1 MIYRLGDHLIDHTTR
16 TVKTFPLFAT
26 VGLRELTVRPVA
38 VEELVDVMEA
48 ALRGRLERKTV
59 EVVGAEELKVSKVVR
74 RVAEPLPE
82 DLRPKKMLTKAQI
95 RAATPDAGPF
105 GLSDLRISK

>member
-1 MIYRLGDHLIDHTTR
+1 MTLRHRPHKVIVVPLDDRPYS
-16 TVKTFPLFAT
+16 VKQ
-26 VGLRELTVRPVA
+26 VRMLAEGVSHA
-38 VEELVDVMEA
+38 VP
-48 ALRGRLERKTV
+48 G
-59 EVVGAEELKVSKVVR
+59 
-74 RVAEPLPE
+74 AEPLPE